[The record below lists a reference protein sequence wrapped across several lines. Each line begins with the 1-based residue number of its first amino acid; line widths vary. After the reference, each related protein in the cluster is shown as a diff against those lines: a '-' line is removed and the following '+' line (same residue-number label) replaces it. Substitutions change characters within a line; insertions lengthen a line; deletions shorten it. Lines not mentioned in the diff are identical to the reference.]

1 MASQADK
8 RLTHRAKAVKDAAS
22 STTAKMVAA
31 RGVITPVTSGRLFVR
46 SMMASMS
53 RSSTMLK
60 VFAPPAARVPPTNVA
75 TISQNPGIPFAATTM
90 VGMVVTSNNSMMRG
104 LVRAT

>member
-1 MASQADK
+1 
-8 RLTHRAKAVKDAAS
+8 
-22 STTAKMVAA
+22 
-31 RGVITPVTSGRLFVR
+31 
-46 SMMASMS
+46 
-53 RSSTMLK
+53 
-60 VFAPPAARVPPTNVA
+60 VPPTNVA